1 MERRTPPPQMI
12 HFVVTPNDGV
22 HIYASKFLPCTNS
35 QGSRLKFWRIN
46 VSLEMIGE
54 ANTVSWS
61 HSYTGQR
68 DQLQNAL
75 GSSFKV
81 LEQWEVLKSLESLS
95 SRMRYDQ
102 HISEN
107 AQKSATT

>member
-1 MERRTPPPQMI
+1 MI

-22 HIYASKFLPCTNS
+22 HIYATKFLSCTNS
-35 QGSRLKFWRIN
+35 QGSRLKYWRIN

-54 ANTVSWS
+54 AKTVSWD

-75 GSSFKV
+75 GASYKV
-81 LEQWEVLKSLESLS
+81 LSQWEALNT
-95 SRMRYDQ
+95 
-102 HISEN
+102 IEN